1 MSGRQKPRRGL
12 LTRTSR
18 VSRHLESQTQ
28 ETVARR
34 RFRETGFRFGVD
46 GTRSRLRARVG
57 THRAAVRAAG
67 GEVCVERRDA
77 SGRGAGHDSC
87 GAWGLAKRGDVVTRG
102 EDNNALRGAGIC
114 LRPVRGKRRPSRTDT
129 HTRARTVPNLD
140 SRETEKKIE
149 RGGVRSFPPASGSR
163 AASRGRRARS
173 LGDDAV
179 TEARERRDAL
189 RRHGPSRGGLT
200 ARAFYYSTRYRK

>member
-18 VSRHLESQTQ
+18 VSRHPESQTQ

-77 SGRGAGHDSC
+77 SGRGVGHDSC
-87 GAWGLAKRGDVVTRG
+87 GAWGLAKRGDLVTRG
-102 EDNNALRGAGIC
+102 EDNNALRVAGMPAPRSGKKTSESHRHTNPRANGAEP
-114 LRPVRGKRRPSRTDT
+114 RFSRNRKKDRARRGSIVSARVGVASGFARPSR
-129 HTRARTVPNLD
+129 PK
-140 SRETEKKIE
+140 SRRR
-149 RGGVRSFPPASGSR
+149 RGHGS
-163 AASRGRRARS
+163 AGASRRASTSRS
-173 LGDDAV
+173 L
-179 TEARERRDAL
+179 
-189 RRHGPSRGGLT
+189 
-200 ARAFYYSTRYRK
+200 TRWANR